1 MRYALSAEK
10 WWGDKMKN
18 SVSLFLIVSI
28 YLTVVFVLDSP
39 NVLADGDNDDLDANV
54 TIGTAAPSVGAIS
67 CVGGTTLTLN
77 AETTKLLNC
86 SATITDSNGYQ
97 DIISV
102 RGTFHNSTSESDGG
116 DTRDNYKN
124 ATCVFTNTGSGTD
137 RNIECA
143 FTVWYHANPA
153 DWTVYFN
160 ATDNGGLTGNN
171 TATITVD
178 TLIALNVTETAIDF
192 ETVALG
198 GTSNE
203 ITTAIKNT
211 GNVIIDLNINET
223 LYGGYMNCTDADSD
237 DIQTDAAGTGIR
249 YNTTTSFT
257 FSDTPWNLTAS
268 NPLVNVSWAEADESS
283 TPTAPTNDLYWLL
296 KLPSSGL
303 KGDCSTVVRIS
314 AAQDV

>member
-1 MRYALSAEK
+1 
-10 WWGDKMKN
+10 MKK
-18 SVSLFLIVSI
+18 SISLFCIILSLYIV
-28 YLTVVFVLDSP
+28 VVFVLDTPS
-39 NVLADGDNDDLDANV
+39 VLADGANDDLSANV
-54 TIGTAAPSVGAIS
+54 TIGTSGPSVGAIT
-67 CVGGTTLTLN
+67 CVDGATITLN
-77 AETTKLLNC
+77 AETTKILNC

-97 DIISV
+97 DISSV
-102 RGTFHNSTSESDGG
+102 RGTFYNSTTESETG
-116 DTRDNYKN
+116 DTQDNYKN
-124 ATCVFTNTGSGTD
+124 ATCAFTNAGSGTD
-137 RNIECA
+137 RNIECT

-160 ATDNGGLTGNN
+160 ATDAGELTGNN
-171 TATITVD
+171 TATITVN
-178 TLIALNVTETAIDF
+178 TLVALNVTESIIDF

-223 LYGGYMNCTDADSD
+223 LYNGYMNCTDADSD

-249 YNTTTSFT
+249 YNTTASFAFDDTS
-257 FSDTPWNLTAS
+257 WNLTATNS
-268 NPLVNVSWAEADESS
+268 LADVSWAESS
-283 TPTAPTNDLYWLL
+283 DSGAPTAPTNNLYWLL

-314 AAQDV
+314 AAQDA